1 MSWLAPTGGFES
13 NDQSPDY
20 LYYNLSIINNRTVD
34 VAGGENDPEVVYNE
48 TRSVPLLKDAS
59 KYDFSIVRFAI
70 NGPSLNM
77 PLFIPQIQIGQ
88 SDEDLTVYSIT
99 LDLSANYDVSGVLT
113 HIDLSSQQYIEWSPE
128 YTNQQVPKP
137 PLETQEIADSKYYW
151 TSTYSHWLG
160 LVNETFQKCRDD
172 ISNQLGA
179 LYPTVSV
186 VSEAPYML
194 RDPGADL
201 FSIYCDTYGFG
212 EKDRV
217 SKGDLSA
224 DEQFSIYFNSNMYGL
239 FANFKSL
246 FIGQETNGGREW
258 EILVENFLGQ
268 NIGAQVSPS
277 ASPAPTTKYYI
288 ISQDYTSTTQMWN
301 PISAIVFSTNMIPI
315 IAEQTGEPLQLG
327 QSSVGSLPSSQ
338 GFQPIITD
346 IAFDNSPPQGRQYQL
361 YLPTAQYRYASM
373 GSSKIAIRNIDM
385 KVFFKA
391 RLSGELIP
399 MTMFNLSS
407 VDVKILFR
415 KKSGASYEKY

>member
-1 MSWLAPTGGFES
+1 MSWASPTGYKP
-13 NDQSPDY
+13 DVDPDY

-34 VAGGENDPEVVYNE
+34 IAGGDNDPAVVYNE
-48 TRSVPLLKDAS
+48 TRSTPLINDAS

-99 LDLSANYDVSGVLT
+99 LELSGTYDVGGSPT
-113 HIDLSSQQYIEWSPE
+113 HVDLSSQQFIQWSPE
-128 YTNQQVPKP
+128 YTNEEVPKP
-137 PLETQEIADSKYYW
+137 PLETQEIATSKYYW
-151 TSTYSHWLG
+151 TSTYSHWLK
-160 LVNETFQKCRDD
+160 LVNQTFEAARQD
-172 ISNQLGA
+172 IDAQLQA
-179 LYPTVSV
+179 LHGVSV
-186 VSEAPYML
+186 VSEAPYIL
-194 RDPGADL
+194 RDPGSNL
-201 FSIYCDTYGFG
+201 FSLFADTYGYG
-212 EKDRV
+212 GADRT
-217 SKGDLSA
+217 STGAYPLP
-224 DEQFSIYFNSNMYGL
+224 DEDFKIYFNSNMYGL
-239 FANFKSL
+239 FANFQAL
-246 FIGQETNGGREW
+246 FIGQELNGGREW
-258 EILVENFLGQ
+258 EIQVQNLLGQ

-277 ASPAPTTKYYI
+277 STPAPTTKYYI
-288 ISQDYTSTTQMWN
+288 MTQDYDSTSQLWN

-315 IAEQTGEPLQLG
+315 IAEQTGDPLQLG

-346 IAFDNSPPQGRQYQL
+346 IAFDNTPAQGRQLNL

-373 GSSKIAIRNIDM
+373 GMSKIAIRNIDI

-407 VDVKILFR
+407 VEVKILFR
-415 KKSGASYEKY
+415 KKTAAIMDKY